1 MNLKP
6 NSILFIFSLLVFSY
20 CSSKDETVADN
31 PLEQLELELV
41 DSLTVGELV
50 PLRLQDY
57 SPEAGMYIL
66 FDSKSQNPFLVNEKG
81 EILNKFDLKGEG
93 PNGTGG
99 NGAFGYKFLDKDRFV
114 AQGAFTGYFIYDLQG
129 NQIRKVANNATE
141 LWRISIYSNRTTFH
155 PYVENGQ
162 DMMLGEEQ
170 NFFSNEESDYKTL
183 GTDYYSKISSIYRYN
198 LGTEENE
205 ILESFPESWEPRLNK
220 RFVGPDLPF
229 VALHDS
235 KKKYALLPLVGNQVF
250 IYEFQDGKPVLTAD
264 IKLSHPL
271 RPESAPL
278 FDVDAENPDSE
289 YPKFSNVLFA
299 GDYLIASFS
308 TKIPVTVMT
317 ELKAKSEEYFRLPEF
332 KEALKKYVKSYHIV
346 VKDGNQ
352 IGVIDEL
359 PVHGGLEFL
368 DGKGILYVNDNANP
382 EEERDYNIFYK
393 VKIRE

>member
-1 MNLKP
+1 VL
-6 NSILFIFSLLVFSY
+6 
-20 CSSKDETVADN
+20 DN
-31 PLEQLELELV
+31 PLKQLELELV
-41 DSLTVGELV
+41 DSLMVDELV

-57 SPEAGMYIL
+57 SPEAGLYML
-66 FDSKSQNPFLVNEKG
+66 FDSKSQNPFLVNELG
-81 EILNKFDLKGEG
+81 EIINKFDLKGEG

-114 AQGAFTGYFIYDLQG
+114 AQGAFTGYYIYDLQG
-129 NQIRKVANNATE
+129 NQIRNVANNAKE
-141 LWRISIYSNRTTFH
+141 LYRISIYNNRTTFH

-162 DMMLGEEQ
+162 DMMIGEEQ
-170 NFFSNEESDYKTL
+170 NFFSNEEADFKTL

-229 VALHDS
+229 VALHNS

-250 IYEFQDGKPVLTAD
+250 VHEFREGKPVMTQD
-264 IKLSHPL
+264 ISLSHPL
-271 RPESAPL
+271 RPELAPL
-278 FDVDAENPDSE
+278 FEGEGENQDSE

-308 TKIPVTVMT
+308 TKIPLSVMT
-317 ELKAKSEEYFRLPEF
+317 ELRAKSEEYFRLPEF
-332 KEALKKYVKSYHIV
+332 KEALQKYVKAYHIV
-346 VKDGNQ
+346 VKDGKQ
-352 IGVIDEL
+352 IGIIDEL
-359 PVHGGLEFL
+359 PVNGGLEFL
-368 DGKGILYVNDNANP
+368 DGNGILYVNDNANP

-393 VKIRE
+393 VKIKE

>member
-1 MNLKP
+1 M
-6 NSILFIFSLLVFSY
+6 
-20 CSSKDETVADN
+20 ADN
-31 PLEQLELELV
+31 PLNQLQLEVV
-41 DSLTVGELV
+41 DSLMVDELV

-66 FDSKSQNPFLVNEKG
+66 FDSKSKNPIIVNEKG
-81 EILNKFDLKGEG
+81 EISGRFDIAQEG

-129 NQIRKVANNATE
+129 NQIQKVANNATE

-155 PYVENGQ
+155 PFVENGQ
-162 DMMLGEEQ
+162 DMMIGEEQ
-170 NFFSNEESDYKTL
+170 NFFSNEDADHKKL
-183 GTDYYSKISSIYRYN
+183 GTDYYAKISSIYRYN

-205 ILESFPESWEPRLNK
+205 ILEAFPESWEPRLNK

-250 IYEFQDGKPVLTAD
+250 IYEFQEGKPVLTAD
-264 IKLSHPL
+264 IQLSHPL

-278 FDVDAENPDSE
+278 FDLEAENPDSE
-289 YPKFSNVLFA
+289 YPKFTNVLFA

-308 TKIPVTVMT
+308 SKVPVSVMT
-317 ELKAKSEEYFRLPEF
+317 ELRAKSEEYYKLPEF
-332 KEALKKYVKSYHIV
+332 KEALKKYVKTYHII
-346 VKDGNQ
+346 VKDGKQ
-352 IGVIDEL
+352 VGIIDEL

-393 VKIRE
+393 VKIK